1 MITRNFISANIK
13 SKDGTISLQFINY
26 AHIQRVFQIN
36 DIVYIEL
43 SDYTTLEVSGDTL
56 NTFIERFVR

>member
-13 SKDGTISLQFINY
+13 LKDGTISLQFINY

>member
-1 MITRNFISANIK
+1 MQLRNFISANIK

-43 SDYTTLEVSGDTL
+43 SDYTSLEVSGDTL

>member
-1 MITRNFISANIK
+1 MQLRNFISANIK

>member
-1 MITRNFISANIK
+1 MLLRNFISANIK

>member
-1 MITRNFISANIK
+1 MQLRNFISANIK

-43 SDYTTLEVSGDTL
+43 SDYTTLEVSKDTL